1 MGRAWLE
8 EHADVVREFQDGRA
22 AVAHRITGPANSDQV
37 VTAGAI
43 ATRNPA
49 NVLDGSCS
57 PRRTTR

>member
-22 AVAHRITGPANSDQV
+22 AIAHRITGPANGDQGF
-37 VTAGAI
+37 TTGAI
-43 ATRNPA
+43 ATRISA